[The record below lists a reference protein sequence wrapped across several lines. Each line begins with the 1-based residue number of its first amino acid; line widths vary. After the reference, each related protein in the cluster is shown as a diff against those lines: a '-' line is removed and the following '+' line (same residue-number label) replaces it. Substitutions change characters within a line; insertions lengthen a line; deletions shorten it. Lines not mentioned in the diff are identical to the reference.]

1 MTLSDAVLGFRAR
14 ERFLRHVARL
24 DLPARPTDLPIVTE
38 RDLAALP
45 SPAERYLRFMGVL
58 GRQRDWSFRARFKG
72 RFRMRTGQPWMPFD
86 AWQYNTSDPVT
97 RVIDMRVDVAGIVPM
112 FGTDSYVAGRG
123 RMHGKVL
130 GLVTVVDGKGR
141 EFDLGEL
148 VTYVND
154 AALLAPSMLLT
165 PRAEWHAV
173 DDESFDVTFADHDNS
188 VSARLFV
195 DSAGRLTDF
204 RTTDRWYAEE
214 RSLVRT
220 PWSTPIGGWTTDAA
234 RPLPTGGAAVWQFP
248 DRDFPYVRGTFV
260 PSSVEFNVPHS
271 PRPGER
277 A

>member
-1 MTLSDAVLGFRAR
+1 MNVRDAVLGFRAR
-14 ERFLRHVARL
+14 ERFLSHIARL
-24 DLPARPTDLPIVTE
+24 DLPARPADLSPVTE
-38 RDLAALP
+38 SDLAALP
-45 SPAERYLRFMGVL
+45 PPAQRYLRFMGVL
-58 GRQRDWSFRARFKG
+58 GRPRDWSFRACFRG
-72 RFRMRTGQPWMPFD
+72 QFRMRPGQRWMPYD
-86 AWQYNTSDPVT
+86 AWQFNASNPVA
-97 RVIDMRVDVAGIVPM
+97 RVVDMRIDVAGILPM

-130 GLVTVVDGKGR
+130 GLVTVADGDGH

-204 RTTDRWYAEE
+204 R
-214 RSLVRT
+214 SLVRT